1 MSVKIRLARFG
12 AKKRPCYRVVV
23 SDSRSPR
30 DGSFIEQIGR
40 YNPILP
46 RDSVGRFTVDVAR
59 LKYWIG
65 VGAIPTDVIK
75 RLVNASG
82 QL

>member
-30 DGSFIEQIGR
+30 DGRFIEQVGR
-40 YNPILP
+40 YNPTLP
-46 RDSVGRFTVDVAR
+46 QGSTGRFVVDFER

-65 VGAIPTDVIK
+65 VGATPTSVIK
-75 RLVNASG
+75 RLVHATR